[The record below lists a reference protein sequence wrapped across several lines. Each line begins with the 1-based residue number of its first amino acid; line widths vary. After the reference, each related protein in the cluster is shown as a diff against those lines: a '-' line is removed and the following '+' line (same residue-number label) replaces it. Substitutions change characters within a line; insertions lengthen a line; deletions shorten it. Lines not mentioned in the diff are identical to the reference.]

1 MCNNLKII
9 DSHAHLDFNEIE
21 SDIENVINRAKKNGV
36 EEIITISTKLSK
48 INKIISLANKYKN
61 IWFSVG
67 IHPHEAENDLDSCNT
82 EKIIEYAKN
91 KKCVAI
97 GEAGLDYHYCNAS
110 PLSQKYSFESQ
121 ILAAHILNL
130 PIIIHSRDADIDLF
144 TIIKNEMKKNKFN
157 GVLHCYSS
165 GRELAL
171 NSIDLGLYISFSGI
185 LTFKNSIELQK
196 LAYEIPLNKILIE
209 TDSPFLSPV
218 PNRGKINEPSNVY
231 YILKK
236 LSEIR
241 GIDIKDL
248 AKIIRENTL
257 NLFKRINSDAKKV

>member
-1 MCNNLKII
+1 M
-9 DSHAHLDFNEIE
+9 
-21 SDIENVINRAKKNGV
+21 
-36 EEIITISTKLSK
+36 
-48 INKIISLANKYKN
+48 
-61 IWFSVG
+61 
-67 IHPHEAENDLDSCNT
+67 
-82 EKIIEYAKN
+82 
-91 KKCVAI
+91 
-97 GEAGLDYHYCNAS
+97 
-110 PLSQKYSFESQ
+110 
-121 ILAAHILNL
+121 
-130 PIIIHSRDADIDLF
+130 
-144 TIIKNEMKKNKFN
+144 
-157 GVLHCYSS
+157 
-165 GRELAL
+165 
-171 NSIDLGLYISFSGI
+171 
-185 LTFKNSIELQK
+185 TFKNSIELQK